1 MKKQFKIFALLLS
14 CIFALGISTHSAA
27 GVKQVWTYEGV
38 VRRPTTISTLGSAR
52 FVRLEL
58 VGEGWLN
65 LAEVEVWGSRDSSV
79 ASENLALGKPATQS
93 STADNDQAVATLA
106 VDGNTSGIF
115 AEHSISHTNWEQN
128 PWWEVDLGE
137 VCAIQEVRVWNRS
150 DGVED
155 RLKNVRI
162 IFSDKPFA
170 IQVTQNA
177 KDLSPELPESIYP
190 KSWGYL
196 RIPVFG
202 GLLLVISL
210 LIHLGVW
217 NRKIPLFP
225 IRILILIFGS
235 LFLIGTVLV
244 IILPNKVSPIKDE
257 WEYLLFLSF
266 YGPIALLYISF
277 YDWINHKGS
286 TYPLFKKLLQAGT
299 KGLSQEELFE
309 AIKSKTQRDV
319 EFELGLLEDKKRV
332 RTEGQVM
339 TLTKQG
345 KVFGTFID
353 KYFRWLGNGE
363 PKVL

>member
-1 MKKQFKIFALLLS
+1 MKKNLRIICVCALMLAPQTHAEKS
-14 CIFALGISTHSAA
+14 WTCIGMA
-27 GVKQVWTYEGV
+27 E
-38 VRRPTTISTLGSAR
+38 RPTTQLTPGRTR

-58 VGEGWLN
+58 KEEGWLN
-65 LAEVEVWGSRDSSV
+65 LAEVEVWGARDSSV
-79 ASENLALGKPATQS
+79 AYENLALRKPASQS
-93 STADNDQAVATLA
+93 STACNDQAVAGLA

-115 AEHSISHTNWEQN
+115 AEHSISHTNREQD

-137 VCAIQEVRVWNRS
+137 VCTIQEVRVWNRC

-155 RLKNVRI
+155 RLKNLSI

-196 RIPVFG
+196 RLPVFG
-202 GLLLVISL
+202 GLLLVMSW

-244 IILPNKVSPIKDE
+244 IILPNEVSPIKDE

-266 YGPIALLYISF
+266 YGPIALLYISS
-277 YDWINHKGS
+277 YEWINHKGS

-299 KGLSQEELFE
+299 KELSQETLMGTIERK
-309 AIKSKTQRDV
+309 IQHDV
-319 EFELGLLEDKKRV
+319 EFQVELLENNKHI
-332 RTEGQVM
+332 RTDGQVM
-339 TLTKQG
+339 ILTNRG
-345 KVFGTFID
+345 KLCGTISD
-353 KYFRWLGNGE
+353 KYFRWLD
-363 PKVL
+363 